1 MTIET
6 KYNVGDEV
14 WVMYNNKPTR
24 LTIAAVDINILR
36 GRLELDRCRV
46 EVIYYIEPFELDPS
60 RMSNS
65 EYIPYN
71 RSYREKD
78 VFPTKEELLKSL

>member
-14 WVMYNNKPTR
+14 WVMSDGKPTKGNVKW
-24 LTIAAVDINILR
+24 IDIHI
-36 GRLELDRCRV
+36 GRLGKEQII
-46 EVIYYIEPFELDPS
+46 EVRYQVLSYDTPY
-60 RMSNS
+60 S
-65 EYIPYN
+65 EGL
-71 RSYREKD
+71 